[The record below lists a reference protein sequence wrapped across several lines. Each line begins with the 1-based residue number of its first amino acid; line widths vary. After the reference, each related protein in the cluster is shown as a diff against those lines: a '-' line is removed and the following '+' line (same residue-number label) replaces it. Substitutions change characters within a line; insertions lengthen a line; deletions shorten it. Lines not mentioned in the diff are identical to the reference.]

1 MTRATSKTLR
11 VSAALLSVA
20 ALQAATSAWAAPPA
34 GVEVTVN
41 NSATEPVP
49 IWVVHPVS
57 TTPVSPGEPF
67 TIAPKQATQ
76 VVAGGPIAP
85 DPSGT
90 RYAITSLTG
99 VNTSAEPVTILT
111 RAVAVGGVQPDC
123 RFVFNQEDTT
133 DGPEI
138 RIPANDTVHIAFPQP
153 FVTAAV
159 TGTEV
164 CLVAA
169 GNPSYIGIKWSVT
182 GYKILP

>member
-1 MTRATSKTLR
+1 MSTATSKALGLSS
-11 VSAALLSVA
+11 VLLSVA
-20 ALQAATSAWAAPPA
+20 ALQPVPSAAQPPK
-34 GVEVTVN
+34 GFDVTVT

-49 IWVVHPVS
+49 IYVVHPVS
-57 TTPVSPGEPF
+57 TTPVSPGESF
-67 TIAPKQATQ
+67 TIAPKQLSQ
-76 VVAGGPIAP
+76 VLAGGQLAP

-99 VNTSAEPVTILT
+99 VNPSAEPVTIIT
-111 RAVAVGGVQPDC
+111 RAIAVGGVSPDC
-123 RFVFNQEDTT
+123 RFAFNQEDAT

-159 TGTEV
+159 TGTQV
-164 CLVAA
+164 CLVAG
-169 GNPSYIGIKWSVT
+169 GNPSYIGVKWSVT